1 MIKIGLTG
9 SIAMGK
15 SEVARIFQEQ
25 GIPVFDADRAVHA
38 LYDSKLG
45 VELLQPLVPDAIIEN
60 KIHRPTLSA
69 LVMKDADLLNQLEA
83 LVHAEVAKQ
92 RDAFHA
98 QAKEN
103 GHAMVAYDIP
113 LLFEKQIDKTV
124 DITVVVSAP
133 PHLQRERAL
142 ARPGMTE
149 ERLNMILARQM
160 PDAEKR
166 LRAHYVIENNGT
178 LSDLKNRS
186 FEVLADIGK
195 QHRL

>member
-38 LYDSKLG
+38 LYDSKHG
-45 VELLQPLVPDAIIEN
+45 VDLLQPLVPDAIVDQ

-69 LVMKDADLLNQLEA
+69 LVMKDAELLNRLEV

-92 RDAFHA
+92 REAFNS
-98 QAKEN
+98 QARKD
-103 GHAMVAYDIP
+103 GDTMVAYDIP

-124 DITVVVSAP
+124 DVAVVVSAP
-133 PHLQRERAL
+133 PHLQKERAL

-149 ERLNMILARQM
+149 EKFNLIISKQM

-166 LRAHYVIENNGT
+166 LRADYVIENNGT
-178 LSDLKNRS
+178 LLDLKNRS
-186 FEVLADIGK
+186 LEVLADIGK

>member
-25 GIPVFDADRAVHA
+25 GIPVFDADQAVHA
-38 LYDSKLG
+38 LYDSKSG
-45 VELLQPLVPDAIIEN
+45 VDLLQPLVPGAIVDQ

-69 LVMKDADLLNQLEA
+69 LVMRDADLLNQLEV
-83 LVHAEVAKQ
+83 LVHAEVAK
-92 RDAFHA
+92 RREAFHA
-98 QAKEN
+98 QARKD
-103 GHAMVAYDIP
+103 GHAMVVYDIP

-124 DITVVVSAP
+124 DVTVVVSAP
-133 PHLQRERAL
+133 LHLQKQRAL

-149 ERLNMILARQM
+149 AKFNLILSKQM

-166 LRAHYVIENNGT
+166 LRADYVIENNGT

-186 FEVLADIGK
+186 LQVLADIGK

>member
-25 GIPVFDADRAVHA
+25 GIPVFDADRAVHT

-45 VELLQPLVPDAIIEN
+45 VDLLQPIVPEAIIDD

-69 LVMKDADLLNQLEA
+69 LVMKDADLLNRLEV

-92 RDAFHA
+92 REAFHA
-98 QAKEN
+98 QAKQE
-103 GHAMVAYDIP
+103 GHAIVVYDIP

-124 DITVVVSAP
+124 DVTVVVSAP
-133 PHLQRERAL
+133 AHLQKQRAL

-166 LRAHYVIENNGT
+166 SHADYVIENDAT
-178 LSDLKNRS
+178 LLDLKSRS
-186 FEVLADIGK
+186 LEVLADIRK